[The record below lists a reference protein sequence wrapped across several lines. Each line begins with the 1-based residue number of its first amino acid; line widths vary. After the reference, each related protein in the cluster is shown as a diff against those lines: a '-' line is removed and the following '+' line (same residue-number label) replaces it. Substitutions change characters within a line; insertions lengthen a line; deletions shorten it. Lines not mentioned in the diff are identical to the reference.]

1 MIWESHLLQEKWSL
15 SQENMTSMKWIS
27 QRLSL
32 RVEIHKDFK
41 LYQVLMCS
49 SRMLKCNNIPN
60 IKVCTPLPFCWVGG
74 WNFYQIF
81 RKEGGGGV
89 LDKTSGFR
97 GGLLGKKGV
106 TFFRGACNL
115 LIKHLKSEM
124 FNDKKSLSRWILCS
138 VNSNWESLTKNSDI
152 FKYIF
157 WDKCPKK
164 SDNKKI
170 WTMSKCLD
178 IHKYFWTI
186 SSDKTFQYSK
196 IVYIKSIPHQ
206 KLVALLFFSSSDMQ
220 RF

>member
-1 MIWESHLLQEKWSL
+1 MKNPTVQIKRLKKKDKNLCPCMFNLMTYVYKTVTVRFFMIWESHLLKEKWSL

-81 RKEGGGGV
+81 RKEGGG
-89 LDKTSGFR
+89 
-97 GGLLGKKGV
+97 
-106 TFFRGACNL
+106 RGAWQD
-115 LIKHLKSEM
+115 
-124 FNDKKSLSRWILCS
+124 F
-138 VNSNWESLTKNSDI
+138 
-152 FKYIF
+152 
-157 WDKCPKK
+157 
-164 SDNKKI
+164 
-170 WTMSKCLD
+170 
-178 IHKYFWTI
+178 
-186 SSDKTFQYSK
+186 
-196 IVYIKSIPHQ
+196 
-206 KLVALLFFSSSDMQ
+206 

>member
-1 MIWESHLLQEKWSL
+1 MIWESHLLKEKWSL

-60 IKVCTPLPFCWVGG
+60 TKVCTLLAFCWVGG

-81 RKEGGGGV
+81 RKE
-89 LDKTSGFR
+89 
-97 GGLLGKKGV
+97 V
-106 TFFRGACNL
+106 TFFRGACNF
-115 LIKHLKSEM
+115 LIKHLKSEI

-138 VNSNWESLTKNSDI
+138 VNSNWEILTKNSDI

-206 KLVALLFFSSSDMQ
+206 KLVVLLFFSSSDM
-220 RF
+220 